1 MPQVLQ
7 CLQDVQ
13 VHRRRA
19 HGEDVAFLCRHPLP
33 ADATV
38 RQHLCRSVALLQ
50 ASPMLQGHVRMR
62 QFVNAYLATGL
73 EQSPQVRA
81 ATNEIALI
89 ALPPYIA
96 D

>member
-1 MPQVLQ
+1 
-7 CLQDVQ
+7 
-13 VHRRRA
+13 
-19 HGEDVAFLCRHPLP
+19 
-33 ADATV
+33 
-38 RQHLCRSVALLQ
+38 
-50 ASPMLQGHVRMR
+50 MLQGHIRMR